1 MTINKAAGD
10 GNGFTLAP
18 AAFADNYRLE
28 FFPVVGSTN
37 AEALDRA
44 TAGDAGRLWFVSP
57 KQESGRGRRG
67 RTWTAPE
74 GNLAATLLLVDR
86 FAPKIAAT
94 LGFVAGL
101 ALADAVD
108 AVLPEAVASRVTV
121 ALKWP
126 NDVLVDGAKLSGILL
141 ESTLLSDGR
150 FGLAVGMG
158 TNVVASPQGLPY
170 PATSLRELGSQVD
183 AATLFLALSDAWC
196 HYHSIW
202 NAGRGLNE
210 IRLRWLKR
218 AHGLGQPVMM
228 QLNGR
233 IVEGV
238 FETIDSDC
246 RLVIREDDG
255 TRVPVTAGDVYFGTA
270 ASVKPVS

>member
-1 MTINKAAGD
+1 M
-10 GNGFTLAP
+10 GFTLAP
-18 AAFADNYRLE
+18 AAFEEQYRLE
-28 FFPVVGSTN
+28 FFPVIGSTN
-37 AEALDRA
+37 AEALERA
-44 TAGDAGRLWFVSP
+44 NAGDVGRLWFVSP

-86 FAPKIAAT
+86 FDPKVAAT

-108 AVLPEAVASRVTV
+108 AVLPPAVASKVNV

-141 ESTLLSDGR
+141 ESTLLPDGR

-158 TNVVASPQGLPY
+158 TNVVAAPDGLPY
-170 PATSLRELGSQVD
+170 PATSIHALGGNAD

-196 HYHSIW
+196 HYFRIW
-202 NAGRGLNE
+202 DHGHGLNN
-210 IRLRWLKR
+210 IRTLWLKR
-218 AHGLGQPVMM
+218 AHGLGQMVAMR
-228 QLNGR
+228 LNGR

-238 FETIDSDC
+238 FETIDQDC

-255 TRVPVTAGDVYFGTA
+255 TRVPVTAGDVYFGSA
-270 ASVKPVS
+270 ASIRNQQ

>member
-1 MTINKAAGD
+1 MSKAAGAGMD
-10 GNGFTLAP
+10 FTLAP
-18 AAFADNYRLE
+18 AALTDGYRLE
-28 FFPVVGSTN
+28 FFPVIGSTN
-37 AEALDRA
+37 AEALARA
-44 TAGDAGRLWFVSP
+44 GIGDAGRLWFVSP

-86 FAPKIAAT
+86 FDPKIAAT

-108 AVLPEAVASRVTV
+108 AVLPPAVATRVNV

-141 ESTLLSDGR
+141 ESTLLPEGR

-158 TNVVASPQGLPY
+158 TNVVAAPDGLPY
-170 PATSLRELGSQVD
+170 AATSINALGSKAD

-196 HYHSIW
+196 HYFRIW
-202 NAGRGLNE
+202 DEGRGLNT
-210 IRLRWLKR
+210 IRELWLKR
-218 AHGLGQPVMM
+218 AHGLGEPVAM

-270 ASVKPVS
+270 ASIKSVS

>member
-1 MTINKAAGD
+1 MNKAEGD
-10 GNGFTLAP
+10 GNRFTLAP
-18 AAFADNYRLE
+18 AALADNYRLE

-37 AEALDRA
+37 AEALERA
-44 TAGDAGRLWFVSP
+44 NAGDTGRLWFVSP

-74 GNLAATLLLVDR
+74 GNLAATLLLVDH
-86 FAPKIAAT
+86 FEPQIAAT

-108 AVLPEAVASRVTV
+108 AVLPQTIAAKVNIS
-121 ALKWP
+121 LKWP

-141 ESTLLSDGR
+141 ESTLLPEGR
-150 FGLAVGMG
+150 FGIAVGMG
-158 TNVVASPQGLPY
+158 TNVVAAPQGLPY
-170 PATSLRELGSQVD
+170 AATSINELGANTD

-196 HYHSIW
+196 HYHRIW
-202 NAGRGLNE
+202 NQGRGLNT
-210 IRLRWLKR
+210 IRELWLKR
-218 AHGLGQPVMM
+218 AHGLGQPVAMR
-228 QLNGR
+228 LNGR

-246 RLVIREDDG
+246 HLVIREDDG

-270 ASVKPVS
+270 ASVKAGS

>member
-1 MTINKAAGD
+1 MNKAAGE
-10 GNGFTLAP
+10 GMGFTLAP
-18 AAFADNYRLE
+18 AALSQGYRLE
-28 FFPVVGSTN
+28 AFPVIGSTN

-44 TAGDAGRLWFVSP
+44 TAGDAGHIWFVSP
-57 KQESGRGRRG
+57 RQESGRGRRG

-86 FAPKIAAT
+86 FDPKIAAT

-108 AVLPEAVASRVTV
+108 AVLPEAIASRVNV

-141 ESTLLSDGR
+141 ETTLLPDGR

-158 TNVVASPQGLPY
+158 TNVVAFPEGLPY
-170 PATSLRELGSQVD
+170 PATSLRGLGSQTD
-183 AATLFLALSDAWC
+183 AAMLFLALSDAWC
-196 HYHSIW
+196 HYHAIW
-202 NAGRGLNE
+202 DQGRGLNE

-218 AHGLGQPVMM
+218 AHALGQEVAMR
-228 QLNGR
+228 LNGR

-255 TRVPVTAGDVYFGTA
+255 TRTPVTAGDVYFGTA
-270 ASVKPVS
+270 ASIKSQP

>member
-1 MTINKAAGD
+1 MNKAAGD
-10 GNGFTLAP
+10 GMGFTLAP
-18 AAFADNYRLE
+18 AALADEYRLE

-37 AEALDRA
+37 AEALA
-44 TAGDAGRLWFVSP
+44 QANAGDAGRLWFVSP

-86 FAPKIAAT
+86 FDPKTAAT

-108 AVLPEAVASRVTV
+108 AVLPEAVVAKVNV

-141 ESTLLSDGR
+141 ESTMLPSGR
-150 FGLAVGMG
+150 FGIAIGMG
-158 TNVVASPQGLPY
+158 TNVVAAPEGLPY
-170 PATSLRELGSQVD
+170 AATSINGLGGNTD

-196 HYHSIW
+196 HYYRIW
-202 NAGRGLNE
+202 DEGRGLNN
-210 IRLRWLKR
+210 IRELWLKR
-218 AHGLGQPVMM
+218 AHGLGQPVVM

-238 FETIDSDC
+238 FETIDSEC

-270 ASVKPVS
+270 ASVKAVS